1 MALSSERIKIVSPS
15 ISSSGGAVGPSAGL
29 VVTCAV
35 VVVIVV
41 GAGDAVV
48 VRVVVG
54 TGVVAGQ

>member
-1 MALSSERIKIVSPS
+1 MVSPS

-35 VVVIVV
+35 VVVMVV
-41 GAGDAVV
+41 GSAVV
-48 VRVVVG
+48 VVVVVG

>member
-15 ISSSGGAVGPSAGL
+15 ISSRGGAVGPSAGL

-35 VVVIVV
+35 VVVM

>member
-35 VVVIVV
+35 VVVM

>member
-1 MALSSERIKIVSPS
+1 MVSPS

-35 VVVIVV
+35 VVVI